1 MSHRHQIIGRIV
13 RVARES
19 FGVPVRGLAQLAG
32 VSHVDVSNI
41 ERGIPGY
48 TVDTLEKVVKALE
61 KKPQGRVESPVVRQ
75 EILGTWVEGPEEPE
89 LETPGGVVGYGSG
102 RVKI

>member
-1 MSHRHQIIGRIV
+1 MSRRHQIIGRIV

-41 ERGIPGY
+41 ERGLPGY

-61 KKPQGRVESPVVRQ
+61 TKPQVEPPVWRQ
-75 EILGTWVEGPEEPE
+75 EILGAWVEGPEEPE
-89 LETPGGVVGYGSG
+89 LGTPGGAVGYGSG